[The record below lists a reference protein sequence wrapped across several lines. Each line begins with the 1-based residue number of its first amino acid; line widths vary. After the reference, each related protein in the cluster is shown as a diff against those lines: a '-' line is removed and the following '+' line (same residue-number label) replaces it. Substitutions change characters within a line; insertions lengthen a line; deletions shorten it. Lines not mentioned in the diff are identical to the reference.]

1 MRRVLPFV
9 LLPLAVV
16 IPPVAGAAPS
26 EVEERILRSVDA
38 QQPEALSLLQRA
50 VDINSGTMN
59 FEGVRAVGAL
69 FRPELDRLGFTTR
82 WVDGAPFKRAGHLVA
97 ERKARTQKPLR
108 VLLIGHLDTV
118 FEKDSPF
125 QRYELLPGDKA
136 RGPGIIDMKGGDVVM
151 LVVLRALQ
159 DAAVLDQLEVT
170 VVMSGDEE
178 DSGTPL
184 EKARADLR
192 EAGARADVAIGF
204 EDGDGLFETAVVARR
219 GSEGWTLE
227 VTGKPAHSSLVH
239 RPDTGAGAIYEAA
252 RILDAFRRELTPEEP
267 MVTFNPGV
275 AVGGTTVEH
284 DPEQQRGRAFGKTN
298 VIAGRTIVAGD
309 LRTFTPEQR
318 ARTRRRMQEIV
329 AQNLPHTQSRITF
342 DDGYL
347 PMPASPGNT
356 RLLSLLDQASRDL
369 GFGAVTAVDPRQAG
383 AADISFVAGQ
393 VGMALDG
400 VGLMGTGG
408 HTVQETADLTTLP
421 RQAKRV
427 AVMLARLVAAHPTT
441 PSR

>member
-1 MRRVLPFV
+1 MRRVFPSA
-9 LLPLAVV
+9 LLLLACLM
-16 IPPVAGAAPS
+16 PPIAEGS
-26 EVEERILRSVDA
+26 DVEGRILRSVDA
-38 QQPEALSLLQRA
+38 QQPEALSLLERA

-59 FEGVRAVGAL
+59 FEGVRAVGEL

-97 ERKARTQKPLR
+97 DRKGRVGNPLR

-125 QRYELLPGDKA
+125 QRYEPLPGDKA
-136 RGPGIIDMKGGDVVM
+136 RGPGIVDMKGGDVVM
-151 LVVLRALQ
+151 LVVLRALH
-159 DAAVLDQLEVT
+159 DAAVLDELEVT

-178 DSGTPL
+178 DTGTPL
-184 EKARADLR
+184 DKARQDLR

-204 EDGDGLFETAVVARR
+204 EDGDGRFETAVVARR
-219 GSEGWTLE
+219 GSESWTLE

-252 RILDAFRRELTPEEP
+252 RILDAFRRELAPEVP
-267 MVTFNPGV
+267 MVTFNPGI

-284 DPEQQRGRAFGKTN
+284 DPDQQRGRAFGKTN

-318 ARTRRRMQEIV
+318 ERTRLRMQEVV
-329 AQNLPHTQSRITF
+329 AQSLPHTEARITF
-342 DDGYL
+342 DDGYR

-393 VGMALDG
+393 VEMAIDG

-421 RQAKRV
+421 KQAKRV
-427 AVMLARLVAAHPTT
+427 AVMLARLAAT
-441 PSR
+441 R

>member
-1 MRRVLPFV
+1 MRPVCLPT
-9 LLPLAVV
+9 LLLLAVLM
-16 IPPVAGAAPS
+16 PPVAGAAPS
-26 EVEERILRSVDA
+26 DVEQRILRSVDA
-38 QQPEALSLLQRA
+38 QQPAALSLLQRA

-69 FRPELDRLGFTTR
+69 FRAELDQLGFTTQ
-82 WVDGAPFKRAGHLVA
+82 WIDGAPWKRAGHLVA
-97 ERKARTQKPLR
+97 ERKGEGKSPLR

-125 QRYELLPGDKA
+125 QRFEALPGDKA
-136 RGPGIIDMKGGDVVM
+136 RGPGLIDMKGGDVVM
-151 LVVLRALQ
+151 LVVLRALL
-159 DAAVLDQLEVT
+159 DAEVLDQLEVT
-170 VVMSGDEE
+170 VVMTGDEE
-178 DSGTPL
+178 DSGSPL
-184 EKARADLR
+184 EKARAYLR

-219 GSEGWTLE
+219 GSEAWTLE
-227 VTGKPAHSSLVH
+227 VKGKPAHSSLVH
-239 RPDTGAGAIYEAA
+239 RPDTGSGAIYEAA
-252 RILDAFRRELTPEEP
+252 RILDAFRRELVPEQP
-267 MVTFNPGV
+267 MVTFNPGI

-284 DPEQQRGRAFGKTN
+284 DSEQQRGRAFGKTN

-318 ARTRRRMQEIV
+318 ERTRRRMQEIV
-329 AQNLPHTQSRITF
+329 AQGLPHTTATITF

-347 PMPASPGNT
+347 PMPASAGNT
-356 RLLSLLDQASRDL
+356 RLLSLLDQASREL

-393 VGMALDG
+393 VSMALDG

-408 HTVQETADLTTLP
+408 HTVEETADLTTLP

-427 AVMLARLVAAHPTT
+427 AVMLARLAASGRPT